1 MGLAR
6 TCGTADKFIENIADA
21 EAELSKSIRDA
32 GAEI

>member
-1 MGLAR
+1 MEYALR
-6 TCGTADKFIENIADA
+6 KTAEKFIKNIADA